1 MSSRKSTQQEALYE
15 IIGERLTVGVDPEF
29 YESPMDRGNRL
40 EPGARTSFEFVTG
53 KKVEQYGFI
62 ESDRS
67 QFIGYSPDGVI
78 ADSDETE
85 DIEIKC
91 PQGKNYV
98 KMWFT
103 EDWAEDY
110 EWQIVHGFVVNPKLQ
125 KRYFVIY
132 NPDIPVHPIHIIEVT
147 REQVQE
153 RVDQA
158 NGVLDTFL
166 ETVKGHMDRIIS
178 L

>member
-1 MSSRKSTQQEALYE
+1 MSSRKQTQQDALYD
-15 IIGERLTVGVDPEF
+15 IIAERLTVGVDPDV
-29 YESPMDRGNRL
+29 YESPIDRGNRL
-40 EPGARTSFEFVTG
+40 EPEARAVFEFQTG
-53 KKVEQYGFI
+53 KQVSQYGFI

-67 QFIGYSPDGVI
+67 PFIGYSPDGVI
-78 ADSDETE
+78 VDSDETE

-98 KMWFT
+98 KMWLT
-103 EDWAEDY
+103 EDWSEDY
-110 EWQIVHGFVVNPKLQ
+110 EWQIVHGFVVNPKLK

-153 RVDQA
+153 RVDKA
-158 NGVLDTFL
+158 NAVLDTFL
-166 ETVKGHMDRIIS
+166 EEVKGHMDKIIS